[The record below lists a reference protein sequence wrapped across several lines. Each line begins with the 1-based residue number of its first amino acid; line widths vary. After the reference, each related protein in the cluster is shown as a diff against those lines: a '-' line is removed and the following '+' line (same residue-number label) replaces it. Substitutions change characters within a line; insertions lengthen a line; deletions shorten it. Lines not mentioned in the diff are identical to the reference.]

1 MQTFTATADR
11 AWDRAPVG
19 DSLLPPP
26 NPAERIACRVDP
38 RDLRRLDLYAA
49 LTAAGIAPRPGDR
62 EAIEALSTLSDSVHE
77 ALHRWLNSGS

>member
-38 RDLRRLDLYAA
+38 RDLRRLDLYAV

-62 EAIEALSTLSDSVHE
+62 EAIEALSALSDSVHE
-77 ALHRWLNSGS
+77 ALHRWLNSVI